1 MALISDRNGATCAAG
16 GESQVAGTLVGVS
29 VGPADG
35 ARAGDLVR
43 GRLGAPAGA
52 PHTVRAQV
60 LVQQTAPTLATSD
73 PCART
78 CSTLCTLLRTVVN
91 RPRNRR
97 ALPFF
102 IFISLS
108 RRGRSVSP
116 AEPTVIARAPGSF
129 NSSVYRFTRFQ
140 ANLSIDK
147 LNCERFGVRFYNTTE
162 LSFCRDIFLLAFFR
176 KRILIFQTH

>member
-1 MALISDRNGATCAAG
+1 MALISDGNGSTCAAG

-60 LVQQTAPTLATSD
+60 LVQQTAPTLAAPD

-91 RPRNRR
+91 HPRDRR
-97 ALPFF
+97 FLYFFPFIYIYIYF
-102 IFISLS
+102 RSTSIVFSFSSVQPTLKCS
-108 RRGRSVSP
+108 RNLTKEREGKREASDSKYLCCFNM
-116 AEPTVIARAPGSF
+116 IARWHKF
-129 NSSVYRFTRFQ
+129 NRYIK
-140 ANLSIDK
+140 N
-147 LNCERFGVRFYNTTE
+147 VRLT
-162 LSFCRDIFLLAFFR
+162 LG
-176 KRILIFQTH
+176 H